1 MRRKKKP
8 RPNTERGILLSKL
21 DDAIEVGYRAGGRF
35 PTLPSRYRT
44 VLERLTSWERKL
56 GIAQNKVRFYEA
68 KVKYYEK
75 RLG

>member
-1 MRRKKKP
+1 MRKKKP

-21 DDAIEVGYRAGGRF
+21 DDAIEVGYRASGRQ

-44 VLERLTSWERKL
+44 VLERLTSWERSL
-56 GIAQNKVRFYEA
+56 VIARRKVRFYQA
-68 KVKYYEK
+68 KVNYYEK